1 MTITLN
7 GTTGITTPAAS
18 STGASTFAGSL
29 ALPSGGLT
37 VGTDQLVVDSVGRVT
52 MPYQPVFSAKR
63 TAGNV
68 SSGVVLWDSIAV
80 NIGNCYSSSTG
91 RFTAPITGLYYFGAN
106 GIVGTGVTGTGCNG
120 SLSLRKNGSPVKD
133 SHWNMSDAW
142 ENVSITSIIQL
153 SQNDYVDYYITPAD
167 GAPYLY
173 GSSSYSN
180 ACGYLIG

>member
-7 GTTGITTPAAS
+7 GTTGITTPAVS
-18 STGASTFAGSL
+18 STGASTFTGSL

-37 VGTDQLVVDSVGRVT
+37 VGTDQLAVDASGRVT
-52 MPYQPVFSAKR
+52 MPYQPVFSATL

-68 SSGVVLWDSIAV
+68 ANDVVRWNSIAV
-80 NIGNCYSSSTG
+80 NVGSHYSSSTG
-91 RFTAPITGLYYFGAN
+91 RFTAPISGVYYFGAN
-106 GIVGTGVTGTGCNG
+106 GIAGSGIAGTTNNG

-133 SHWNMSDAW
+133 AHWNMSDAW

-153 SQNDYVDYYITPAD
+153 NQFDYVDFYLS
-167 GAPYLY
+167 GSSLY
-173 GSSSYSN
+173 GSASYTN